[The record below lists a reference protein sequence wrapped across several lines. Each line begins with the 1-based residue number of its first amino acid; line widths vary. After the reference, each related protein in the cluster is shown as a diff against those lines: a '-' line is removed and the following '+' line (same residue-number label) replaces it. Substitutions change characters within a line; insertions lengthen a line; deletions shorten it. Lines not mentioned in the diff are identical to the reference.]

1 MFIATFNNAKA
12 VFDRTVNPD
21 GRIPRVSEFKG
32 CRVSVVV
39 LDLPPVETD
48 DEETTHQE
56 LDISITFPT
65 EELVELT
72 TEEVAKAFGNGE

>member
-1 MFIATFNNAKA
+1 MEVKFSNVRAI
-12 VFDRTVNPD
+12 VDRTVNPD

-48 DEETTHQE
+48 DVDEETIQQ
-56 LDISITFPT
+56 
-65 EELVELT
+65 ELVELT
-72 TEEVAKAFGNGE
+72 NTEVAKAFGNLENNNEK